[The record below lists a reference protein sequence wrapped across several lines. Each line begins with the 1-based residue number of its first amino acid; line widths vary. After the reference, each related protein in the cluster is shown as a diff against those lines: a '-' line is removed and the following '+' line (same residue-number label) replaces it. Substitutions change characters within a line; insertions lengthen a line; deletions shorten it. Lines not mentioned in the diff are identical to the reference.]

1 MNAQPDL
8 FLSPPDTLLP
18 DGARLRQTA
27 TPAGLIDFVLV
38 RSRRRSIGFVITGA
52 GLRVS
57 APGWVSL
64 KQIDEAV
71 VEKSAWIKKKMDFWR
86 DRQQI
91 AHQEKIT
98 WSVGDRIPL
107 LGKKIMLA
115 LDPTA
120 RHPRY
125 QGNAQAP
132 AEGDVLWLPLPSD
145 ADGPIVRQACVT
157 WLQGLAQATL
167 DRRLRLLAQQAGL
180 QFKQWKLSNARARWG
195 SCTSDGVIRLN
206 WRLVHFAPDV
216 IDYVIAHELAH
227 LKEMNHSDRFWAQVG
242 IILPGYEPAMQLLK
256 QADMSA
262 LPTTDA

>member
-1 MNAQPDL
+1 MNEQPDL
-8 FLSPPDTLLP
+8 FLSPPETPLP

-27 TPAGLIDFVLV
+27 TPVGLIDFVLV
-38 RSRRRSIGFVITGA
+38 RSRRRSIGFVITGD

-64 KQIDEAV
+64 KLIDEAV

-86 DRQQI
+86 DRQHI
-91 AHQEKIT
+91 ARQEKIS
-98 WSVGDRIPL
+98 WSIGDRIPV
-107 LGKKIMLA
+107 LGKKITLA
-115 LDPTA
+115 LDPAA

-125 QGNAQAP
+125 QGDPHAP
-132 AEGDVLWLPLPSD
+132 ADGDVLWLPLQD
-145 ADGPIVRQACVT
+145 HAGGAIVKQACIT

-167 DRRLRLLAQQAGL
+167 DRRLRLLARQAGL

-195 SCTSDGVIRLN
+195 SCTSAGVIRLN
-206 WRLVHFAPDV
+206 WRLVHFAPDI

-227 LKEMNHSDRFWAQVG
+227 LREMNHSDRFWAQVG
-242 IILPGYEPAMQLLK
+242 IILPGYEPAMRQLK

-262 LPTTDA
+262 LPTVDA